1 MSARYAAA
9 YPVYRDLGWS
19 PIKLKAP
26 TKWPPP
32 TGFTGHDGRDPS
44 GADMYTWA
52 EEEPGG
58 NVAIR
63 VPGTVVGIDA
73 DHYDGKTG
81 AATIAEGEKRWGR
94 LPYSPK
100 STSRDDGSGIRLY
113 RVPPGTRLVEKLK
126 FPELGLGGVDI
137 IQRHHRYV
145 MCWPSVHPEGPP
157 YRWLGID
164 GGELD
169 SPPAL
174 SDIPD
179 LPAAWLEGLT
189 EPNPGPAPGAEFS
202 GDDYDINAALTTGEP
217 TPRVAQKLGQAI
229 LACRGGNRHDDV
241 RNAVLGLLRC
251 GKQGDGGVL
260 PPLKVLRDNFV
271 DAVASSRPG
280 GKDEAKGE
288 FNKFVFSER
297 TAKRLADP
305 AYDDLGGDATTFDP
319 KIEVEDWADDEGGE
333 PTEAQH

>member
-157 YRWLGID
+157 VPLAGHRRRRAGQ
-164 GGELD
+164 
-169 SPPAL
+169 PARAVRHPRSTCRL
-174 SDIPD
+174 AGRVDR
-179 LPAAWLEGLT
+179 AQ
-189 EPNPGPAPGAEFS
+189 PGPR
-202 GDDYDINAALTTGEP
+202 
-217 TPRVAQKLGQAI
+217 PRRRIQRRRL
-229 LACRGGNRHDDV
+229 RH
-241 RNAVLGLLRC
+241 
-251 GKQGDGGVL
+251 
-260 PPLKVLRDNFV
+260 
-271 DAVASSRPG
+271 
-280 GKDEAKGE
+280 
-288 FNKFVFSER
+288 
-297 TAKRLADP
+297 
-305 AYDDLGGDATTFDP
+305 
-319 KIEVEDWADDEGGE
+319 
-333 PTEAQH
+333 